1 MPTEIIQLLGFD
13 GPNLH
18 GPQPG
23 VFLKLRADKN
33 RAQRVKDALKDGA
46 QGAGMVMG
54 YLEVDS
60 AAEDDSYIIS
70 ARFTTPT
77 PAIGVELGRYIVEG
91 LNAQEAGD
99 EDWDAEG
106 PLWDLQKRRRAEAL
120 PLLALQL
127 IAEASARSIP
137 SLIRADGQVQLGYGA
152 RGWAFDPTALK
163 QPGGGLTPG
172 EIGIVPPAS
181 IGISAAP
188 TSRIPILR
196 PFDFAQGNQAQ
207 EEPKGGAPAT
217 IEVPW
222 ERLGP
227 IPIVAAAGGAAR
239 DIAAR
244 LIAATLQAQGQATGL
259 AEAADFADTRDLLAA
274 PATAIAIVGLVAA
287 GIAQRGVAFE
297 RCAFSAVTDL
307 PDELPAE
314 VHSREELARVLGV
327 PMLLTD
333 PAGRVA
339 LNADVPEIAALAEYA
354 PCPIIYISTAEQNPL
369 VGFHRAQG
377 GMALFVRDGAVIAAN
392 GASEQPILAATLP
405 PHELPGALAGLALLW
420 ATGLT
425 WEQMLDKMTR

>member
-1 MPTEIIQLLGFD
+1 MPTTIIQLLGFD

-23 VFLKLRADKN
+23 VILKLRADKN
-33 RAQRVKDALKDGA
+33 RVRRVKDALKDAA

-60 AAEDDSYIIS
+60 AADDGGYMIS

-77 PAIGVELGRYIVEG
+77 PAIGIELGRYIVAG

-120 PLLALQL
+120 PLAALQM

-137 SLIRADGQVQLGYGA
+137 TLIRADGQVQLGYGA
-152 RGWAFDPTALK
+152 CGWAFDPATLK
-163 QPGGGLTPG
+163 QPGGGLALG
-172 EIGIVPPAS
+172 EIGVVP
-181 IGISAAP
+181 
-188 TSRIPILR
+188 
-196 PFDFAQGNQAQ
+196 QAHGA
-207 EEPKGGAPAT
+207 PKGAAT
-217 IEVPW
+217 MLVEVPW

-227 IPIVAAAGGAAR
+227 IPIVAVAGGTAR

-244 LIAATLQAQGQATGL
+244 LIAATLQAQGQAIGL
-259 AEAADFADTRDLLAA
+259 AVAADFAATRDLLAA
-274 PATAIAIVGLVAA
+274 PATAIAIIGLEAA

-297 RCAFSAVTDL
+297 RCAFSAVIDL
-307 PDELPAE
+307 PDDPPAE
-314 VHSREELARVLGV
+314 VGSRQELARVLGV

-333 PAGRVA
+333 QAGRVV
-339 LNADVPEIAALAEYA
+339 LNADLPEIAALAEYA
-354 PCPIIYISTAEQNPL
+354 PCPIIYISTADQNPL

-377 GMALFVRDGAVIAAN
+377 GLALFVRDGAVIAAT
-392 GASEQPILAATLP
+392 GAREQPLLAATLA

-420 ATGLT
+420 ALGLT
-425 WEQMLDKMTR
+425 WDELRVQS